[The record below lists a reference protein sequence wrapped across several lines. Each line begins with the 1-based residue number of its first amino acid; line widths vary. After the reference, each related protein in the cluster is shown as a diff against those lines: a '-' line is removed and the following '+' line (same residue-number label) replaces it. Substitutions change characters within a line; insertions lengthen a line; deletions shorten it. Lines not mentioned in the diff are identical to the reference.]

1 MTTSVKFSI
10 FKQSPFFYFAFIFS
24 ACLHLLLIIGFQFD
38 PAKKISNPAPSLEVV
53 LVNSKT
59 KTAPTNAEVLA
70 QANLNKGGN
79 TSTDK
84 NMRSAVAVAQSRAD
98 KQTEIALKQLSTQ
111 SAKTYTTALKKQ
123 QQLESL
129 EKEAQSLMTQIN
141 SAHEINVG
149 KNVTPNINP
158 ENTNHPQV
166 KPTLNLAELMESSA
180 QIARS
185 EAQIA
190 KQLEDYQKRPKRK
203 SIGMRT
209 QEYKYA
215 SYMEAWRL
223 KVEKIGNLNY
233 PEAAKEQKL
242 YGQLQMTV
250 SINADG
256 SLEKVEIRRSSGHK
270 ILDAAAKRIVEL
282 AAPYSPFSE
291 DMRKETDIIDITRTW
306 TFTKEDNLSTKSTE

>member
-38 PAKKISNPAPSLEVV
+38 PPKKVSNSAPSLEVV

-79 TSTDK
+79 TSADK

-111 SAKTYTTALKKQ
+111 SAKTYTTAIKKQ

-158 ENTNHPQV
+158 ENTNHRQV

-306 TFTKEDNLSTKSTE
+306 SFTKEDSLSTKSTE